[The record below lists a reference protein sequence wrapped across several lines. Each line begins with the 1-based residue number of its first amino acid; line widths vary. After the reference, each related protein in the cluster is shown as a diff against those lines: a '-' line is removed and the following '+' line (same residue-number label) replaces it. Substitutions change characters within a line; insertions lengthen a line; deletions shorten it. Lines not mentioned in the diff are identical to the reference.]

1 MMALETCHAWLS
13 THEDKVVSAAE
24 VYQLL
29 GLDFRIVEIRT
40 TAILIEASSFGRHSK
55 KTK

>member
-1 MMALETCHAWLS
+1 MTWHDWLS

-29 GLDFRIVEIRT
+29 VLDFRIVEIRT
-40 TAILIEASSFGRHSK
+40 TDILIEASNFGRHSK